1 MNPATRAAVVRGFW
15 GLRCGAQGQERAPAL
30 AAGHTMLMGRLRR
43 APLSR
48 CLLHLLTGPGRD
60 ETMAR
65 YIHMTVLTGNLI
77 GTMAGIDEDIS
88 ARRYVELLRAR
99 LRQAYP
105 DAETDIRLAF
115 ATGVAPPTR
124 VILGHEEDVEAAR
137 EVDALAAAL
146 RASGEWAVSAS

>member
-1 MNPATRAAVVRGFW
+1 
-15 GLRCGAQGQERAPAL
+15 
-30 AAGHTMLMGRLRR
+30 
-43 APLSR
+43 
-48 CLLHLLTGPGRD
+48 
-60 ETMAR
+60 MAR

-77 GTMAGIDEDIS
+77 GTMAGIDEDVS

-124 VILGHEEDVEAAR
+124 VIVGHEEDAAAAG
-137 EVDALAAAL
+137 EVDALAEAL

>member
-1 MNPATRAAVVRGFW
+1 
-15 GLRCGAQGQERAPAL
+15 
-30 AAGHTMLMGRLRR
+30 
-43 APLSR
+43 
-48 CLLHLLTGPGRD
+48 
-60 ETMAR
+60 MAR
-65 YIHMTVLTGNLI
+65 YIHMTVFTGNLI
-77 GTMAGIDEDIS
+77 GTMSGIDEDAS

-124 VILGHEEDVEAAR
+124 VIVGHEEDVEAAG

>member
-1 MNPATRAAVVRGFW
+1 MP
-15 GLRCGAQGQERAPAL
+15 
-30 AAGHTMLMGRLRR
+30 
-43 APLSR
+43 
-48 CLLHLLTGPGRD
+48 
-60 ETMAR
+60 R

-77 GTMAGIDEDIS
+77 GTMAGIDEDAS

-115 ATGVAPPTR
+115 ATGDAPPTR
-124 VILGHEEDVEAAR
+124 VIVGHEEDVEAAR

-146 RASGEWAVSAS
+146 RASGEWTVSAS